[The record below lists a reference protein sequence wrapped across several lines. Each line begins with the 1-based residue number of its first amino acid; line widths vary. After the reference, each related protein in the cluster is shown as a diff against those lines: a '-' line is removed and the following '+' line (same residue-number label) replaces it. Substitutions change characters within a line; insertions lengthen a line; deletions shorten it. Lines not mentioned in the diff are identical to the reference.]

1 MLWVLW
7 DYQRRIT
14 QWYMLQVKNWKV
26 HYKFVVLMCN
36 WWVKFFC
43 SKRYVTEGILSQR
56 CQRTWHTVIYWFS
69 PFKQMY
75 RSNCNDCCLFIYAC
89 VFHWKND
96 KNKFYLPLLLSLSLI
111 LFFARLDLNK
121 QFGTIL
127 NPLKYPSICR
137 LQVPSS
143 LICLAGTVC
152 SLKWFREIQFK
163 IE

>member
-1 MLWVLW
+1 
-7 DYQRRIT
+7 
-14 QWYMLQVKNWKV
+14 MLQVKNWKV

-43 SKRYVTEGILSQR
+43 SKRYVTAGILSQR

-75 RSNCNDCCLFIYAC
+75 RSNCNCNDC
-89 VFHWKND
+89 VFHWKMT
-96 KNKFYLPLLLSLSLI
+96 KTILSSSFTLSFSHPL
-111 LFFARLDLNK
+111 FCKALNK

-152 SLKWFREIQFK
+152 SLKWFTEIQFK